1 MTPEAQ
7 QVFDRIKSA
16 YAENPNARVDWGS
29 SRIYR
34 LCAQDHEFAQA
45 LMDLDNPRHAAALR
59 EAEAQSWRTSSA
71 STDTT
76 HYSNTHALH
85 EDQ

>member
-7 QVFDRIKSA
+7 QVFDRITA
-16 YAENPNARVDWGS
+16 TYAENPKARVDWGS

-45 LMDLDNPRHAAALR
+45 LMELDNPRHEAALL
-59 EAEAQSWRTSSA
+59 EAERSSWPRY
-71 STDTT
+71 STP
-76 HYSNTHALH
+76 SNHP
-85 EDQ
+85 